1 MSQPTVHARD
11 LCRRYGR
18 RWALARV
25 DLELAP
31 GERLLVIGANG
42 GGKTTLLRVLST
54 ATQPT
59 RGTLRLF
66 GLDPAREPEAV
77 RRRLALLTHLPSL
90 YDDLSGTENMR
101 ILARLLRRSLDVRP
115 WLDQVGL
122 DDRPDPVRSYSAGMR
137 KRLSFARML
146 IQEPELALIDEPYGQ
161 LDPDGFLLVD
171 RLVAELSRRGTT
183 VILASHQVERAA
195 QLCERG
201 LLLHQGLPRWSGP
214 AGDAPRAWAMLHRS
228 DA

>member
-1 MSQPTVHARD
+1 MSRPTVHARD

-25 DLELAP
+25 DLDLQP
-31 GERLLVIGANG
+31 GERLLVVGANG

-59 RGTLRLF
+59 RGTLSLF
-66 GLDPAREPEAV
+66 GLDPARQPEAV
-77 RRRLALLTHLPSL
+77 RRKLALLTHLPSL
-90 YDDLSGTENMR
+90 YDDLSGSENLR

-115 WLDQVGL
+115 WLEQVGL

-137 KRLSFARML
+137 KRLSFARL
-146 IQEPELALIDEPYGQ
+146 LLQEPALALIDEPYGQ
-161 LDPDGFLLVD
+161 LDPEGFRLVD
-171 RLVAELSRRGTT
+171 RLVAALAQGGTT
-183 VILASHQVERAA
+183 VVMASHLVERAA
-195 QLCERG
+195 GLCDHG

-214 AGDAPRAWAMLHRS
+214 ASDAPKAWSLLHRS
-228 DA
+228 AQ

>member
-1 MSQPTVHARD
+1 MSQPTVQTRD

-25 DLELAP
+25 DLDLEP
-31 GERLLVIGANG
+31 GERLLVLGANG

-66 GLDPAREPEAV
+66 GLDPARQPEEV

-90 YDDLSGTENMR
+90 YDDLSGTENLR
-101 ILARLLRRSLDVRP
+101 ILARLLRKPLNVRP
-115 WLDQVGL
+115 LLEQVGL
-122 DDRPDPVRSYSAGMR
+122 DDRPDPVRSFSAGMR
-137 KRLSFARML
+137 KRLSFARLL

-183 VILASHQVERAA
+183 VILASHLVERAA
-195 QLCERG
+195 GLCARA
-201 LLLHQGLPRWSGP
+201 LLLHQGLPRWAGP
-214 AGDAPRAWAMLHRS
+214 ASDAPKAWSTLHRG
-228 DA
+228 AA